1 MTHGPDIAHHGGDKA
16 AKGMP
21 FAPWLAAVAAT
32 GIAFIFGL
40 AATLSW
46 QQCLLVVLGSGA
58 LAGGSVFTFLEMHRL
73 GKRRE

>member
-1 MTHGPDIAHHGGDKA
+1 MTDGLETAHQGSDKA

-32 GIAFIFGL
+32 GVALIFGL

-46 QQCLLVVLGSGA
+46 QQCLGVVLGSGA
-58 LAGGSVFTFLEMHRL
+58 LAAGAVFTVLEMHRL
-73 GKRRE
+73 GKER

>member
-1 MTHGPDIAHHGGDKA
+1 MTHGLEIAHQGTDKA

-21 FAPWLAAVAAT
+21 FAPWLAAVAAM

-46 QQCLLVVLGSGA
+46 QPCLVVVLGSGA
-58 LAGGSVFTFLEMHRL
+58 LAGGTVFTFLEMHRL
-73 GKRRE
+73 GKER